1 MTGDGMARAVA
12 DRETVMLGPNR
23 VAFLL
28 GGADTAG
35 AFSLTEFVMA
45 PPPAPGPPLHVH
57 TVEEETIYLLD
68 RRLSVTL
75 RERITELSDGAVA
88 HIPKG
93 VPHTLANLGP
103 GSARLLIVQSPPGAE
118 RYWAESRR
126 ADRDLNGN
134 PTRTAC
140 NSSRGTTTSTSNNRA
155 GSPRHSPPGRRRES
169 HLPPPT
175 DPYVTGLP
183 LHGS

>member
-1 MTGDGMARAVA
+1 MTGDGLARAVA

-35 AFSLTEFVMA
+35 ALSLTEFVMA

-68 RRLSVTL
+68 GRLSVTL

-103 GSARLLIVQSPPGAE
+103 GSARLLIIQSPPGAE
-118 RYWAESRR
+118 RYWAKAAELIATS
-126 ADRDLNGN
+126 NGN
-134 PTRTAC
+134 PDPDRMQQLA
-140 NSSRGTTTSTSNNRA
+140 RDHHIHFQQ
-155 GSPRHSPPGRRRES
+155 PRRFTE
-169 HLPPPT
+169 T
-175 DPYVTGLP
+175 
-183 LHGS
+183 